1 MTVEMGLTLAQRP
14 NQQTALARLAR
25 TAGESLDLAPLSQ
38 AIYQGLQSLLAVD
51 ACYLALLTSDEQLDQ
66 TAVWLDGHASSK
78 HAERLTALGRE
89 PCVRVQGEQ
98 VCCIGNS
105 ADPDK
110 PSPCGG
116 LLDPTFHSAL
126 TVPVLN
132 DRTVYALL
140 GVQSRRIAAYNADD
154 MALMAQIATALTPA
168 IRNALRYRQACE
180 EEMRYRTLLEEAADA
195 VLVVD
200 VEGCFVEV
208 NDAACTLLGYDR
220 SQLLTNSIADIVR
233 PQDRAGSIIRFRR
246 RMIGQNNRFDYY
258 VLRQNGQPI
267 HVELRTTTVQI
278 GGKLLCQAICRDL
291 SERDALQAAHE
302 REHHLYLASVRS
314 LAATVDARDA
324 YTHSHSQQVAFY
336 CRRIAREMG
345 LPAELTE
352 TIELAGL
359 LHDIGKI
366 AVPDPILQ
374 KPGRLTAEEWAIMRA
389 HAAKGADILAAGG
402 SPALAAIVPMVR
414 AHHERWDGGGYPDG
428 LSGPNIP
435 LGATVIAV
443 ADAFDTITTARPYK
457 AAGSLDAALA
467 EIERSAGRQF
477 QPDVAAA
484 FVRAVRR
491 DESAGAG
498 YLDALAHGNEPGT
511 SAIPRLTA
519 TLAPPPGSPVSPVS
533 LSYQEQQRLAAHS
546 RALYEIS
553 RGFVGENDEAAVLAA
568 TARLGQTYFGAE
580 CVYLFELLD
589 ASGQRIG
596 PGSGR
601 SAEISRFNAHWG
613 WETNQPFTPFHLD
626 MATAIPATRAM
637 LSLSHPTAVPE
648 VSAIAGPQLR
658 MHLLERG
665 WRSGIYIPLRAGDE
679 TLGALSIGYTSSHR
693 NFVLA
698 DMELAEA
705 LGAAAARALAGLV
718 LQQAEE
724 QLRRQLAALERN
736 NGMLTRRSRDLAVIN
751 QTAQSLVAILDVDQL
766 CNRTVEVLAATFGY
780 RLVSIA
786 LREGD
791 GMRFQAWIGYDVAP
805 SPRFW
810 PASSGIAGRVLRS
823 GQPALVTDVSADP
836 DYVPLQIGIRSELCV
851 PLTSSKEVVGVLNV
865 ESDAVDPLDD
875 NDLQLL
881 LTLAPQITIALENA
895 RLYAAARRQATQL
908 ALINRIAHEITG
920 LIAATDLATLL
931 DNAAALLQRELGYT
945 NVSIMLADP
954 ADGALVCHASA
965 GEYTAAIYVGYRQ
978 AAGIGLVGWVAAHG
992 RTLVANDVTQE
1003 PRFIQ
1008 VTPVET
1014 PAAETVVPLIHGG
1027 RVIGVLDAESAQR
1040 DSFQPSDVQ
1049 ILETLADQLA
1059 FAVAQARIAALE
1071 R

>member
-1 MTVEMGLTLAQRP
+1 MPQRP
-14 NQQTALARLAR
+14 NQPRALAQLAR
-25 TAGESLDLAPLSQ
+25 TAGESLDLTPLSHT
-38 AIYQGLQSLLAVD
+38 IYQGLQPLLAVD
-51 ACYLALLTSDEQLDQ
+51 AFYLALLTSEGQIDQVAVWRDGQLDL
-66 TAVWLDGHASSK
+66 TYAARLIALELYVHLHAD
-78 HAERLTALGRE
+78 
-89 PCVRVQGEQ
+89 Q
-98 VCCIGNS
+98 VCWIGNP
-105 ADPDK
+105 ADPDA
-110 PSPCGG
+110 PIQGPG
-116 LLDPTFHSAL
+116 LIDPTFHSAVMVSVASGGL
-126 TVPVLN
+126 VRAVL
-132 DRTVYALL
+132 A
-140 GVQSRRIAAYNADD
+140 VQSRRTAAYSADAVALIEQIAA
-154 MALMAQIATALTPA
+154 ALTPA
-168 IRNALRYRQACE
+168 IHNALRYRQACE
-180 EEMRYRTLLEEAADA
+180 DEMRYRTLLEEAADA

-200 VEGCFVEV
+200 VEGRVVEG
-208 NDAACTLLGYDR
+208 NEAACTLLGYSR
-220 SQLLTNSIADIVR
+220 SQLLTSGLADMVR
-233 PQDRAGSIIRFRR
+233 PQDRPGIVARFRR
-246 RMIGQNNRFDYY
+246 LMIGQNSRFDYY
-258 VLRQNGQPI
+258 VQHQNGHPI

-336 CRRIAREMG
+336 CRLIARELG

-374 KPGRLTAEEWAIMRA
+374 KPGRLTAEEWTIMRA

-414 AHHERWDGGGYPDG
+414 AHHERWEGGGYPDG
-428 LSGPNIP
+428 LAGSAIP
-435 LGATVIAV
+435 LGAAVIAV
-443 ADAFDTITTARPYK
+443 ADAFDTMTTARPYK
-457 AAGSLDAALA
+457 AASDLDTALG
-467 EIERSAGRQF
+467 EITQAAGRQF
-477 QPDVAAA
+477 APEVAVA

-491 DESAGAG
+491 DRIAGAG
-498 YLDALAHGNEPGT
+498 YLEALAHGKEPGA

-553 RGFVGENDEAAVLAA
+553 RGFVGEKDEAAVMTAA
-568 TARLGQTYFGAE
+568 ARLACAYFGAE
-580 CVYLFELLD
+580 CVYLFQLLD
-589 ASGQRIG
+589 AQGAKIA

-601 SAEISRFNAHWG
+601 NDEVRRFHAHWG
-613 WETNQPFTPFHLD
+613 WEGDRPFTPFHLD
-626 MATAIPATRAM
+626 LVPSVPETHAM
-637 LSLSHPTAVPE
+637 LHTSGPIALPE
-648 VSAIAGPQLR
+648 VNTIGGPQLR
-658 MHLLERG
+658 LRLLERR
-665 WRSGIYIPLRAGDE
+665 WRSAIYIPLWAGDE
-679 TLGALSIGYTSSHR
+679 ALGGLGIGYTSSYR
-693 NFVLA
+693 NFIPA
-698 DMELAEA
+698 DLELAEA

-718 LQQAEE
+718 LQQAEG

-736 NGMLTRRSRDLAVIN
+736 NGMLARRNRDLAVIN
-751 QTAQSLVAILDVDQL
+751 QTAQSLAAILDVDQL
-766 CNRTVEVLAATFGY
+766 CHRTVEALAVTFGY
-780 RLVSIA
+780 RLVGIA
-786 LREGD
+786 LSEGG
-791 GMRFQAWIGYDVAP
+791 GMRFYSWIGYDVAP

-810 PASSGIAGRVLRS
+810 SASDGIAGRVLRS
-823 GQPALVTDVSADP
+823 GRPALVPDVNLDP
-836 DYVPLQIGIRSELCV
+836 DYVPLQTGIRSELCV
-851 PLTSSKEVVGVLNV
+851 PLLSSNGVIGVLNV
-865 ESDAVDPLDD
+865 ESDAVEPLDD

-895 RLYAAARRQATQL
+895 RLYAAARRQAAQL

-920 LIAATDLATLL
+920 LIATDLAALL
-931 DNAAALLQRELGYT
+931 GNAATLLQRELGYT
-945 NVSIMLADP
+945 NVSIMLCDP
-954 ADGALVCHASA
+954 VDGALVCHASA
-965 GEYTAAIYVGYRQ
+965 GEYTTAIYVGYRQ
-978 AAGIGLVGWVAAHG
+978 AVGLGLIGWVAVHG
-992 RTLVANDVTQE
+992 RTLVVNDVTQE

-1059 FAVAQARIAALE
+1059 FAIAQAQVAALGL
-1071 R
+1071 